1 MPRAKRVKRQPPY
14 VCEHLY
20 CSPQRF
26 VAQDTSTLNRHERR
40 KGGGGHTCNATNC
53 TTCKRWENHRL
64 GKKNPNDL
72 RFECRHSVCGKRYK
86 SEESR
91 REHEATVQHT
101 CSPDSCAR
109 CKEIATRQDEKGK
122 EKEKQE
128 QAKEEVKKQREE
140 EIEEAKQ
147 DIMEAI
153 ETKVTWDVEGNVR
166 VAVAKA
172 AVEGALQVDVV
183 LGVAA
188 IIHSSPVIE
197 GWLQA
202 NLSTSTYQPCVTDLV
217 WLKNVL
223 HIPDRCWEL
232 VVHIFKLSK
241 QASLHQVR
249 KKQCEL
255 LNKKELVATKGGK
268 GSMYQP
274 KEFVQQLF
282 SSSKLQ
288 AADRP
293 VLKLAFDGSTAAK
306 KTRLQM
312 EVGTMEFISKKS
324 TLKALKSSH
333 NCHPWLLYLGN
344 EDGET
349 LIRELGDQRA
359 VLNDWIEK
367 GVLLTSSSGELVHL
381 WPYIVVDLKALAVFS
396 GMYQFYRSNST
407 CRCFWCNVTKRQ
419 LAQGELSAEETRF
432 RTLEDVKNDWKAV
445 INWEEATRRSKATDH
460 HGQVLEPV
468 LFLNPMQVIP
478 DLLHLLMGVV
488 RKLINKTIE
497 LAAER
502 PRLQQLFVER
512 MAGIG
517 IYLIPAASGVGFKK
531 RIKDSRL
538 NRREHL
544 IILENHTFILAD
556 LEEGMPRRAPIR
568 TTLPRVRQVWAAF
581 HQTACLAMQEKLSI
595 TDEEWKQE
603 AKVFLQAFIQA
614 WNGRDVTTYIHV
626 FVDHLGYWLEREGSV
641 EKFSNFGIETT
652 HADLK
657 RMMTQSTQGFAGIN
671 SGDCSLPQQLLE
683 RQALCAEA
691 AAAAASPVVAKVQG
705 ATQRGE
711 RSWAERNLE
720 HFPDLQRYIREQ

>member
-1 MPRAKRVKRQPPY
+1 MQK
-14 VCEHLY
+14 ESNTNHLM
-20 CSPQRF
+20 F
-26 VAQDTSTLNRHERR
+26 VNTSTVHHNGMLHRIPPPSINM
-40 KGGGGHTCNATNC
+40 KGA
-53 TTCKRWENHRL
+53 R
-64 GKKNPNDL
+64 
-72 RFECRHSVCGKRYK
+72 
-86 SEESR
+86 EE
-91 REHEATVQHT
+91 EGIH
-101 CSPDSCAR
+101 
-109 CKEIATRQDEKGK
+109 EIATRREEKGK

-153 ETKVTWDVEGNVR
+153 EKKVTWDVEGNVR

-223 HIPDRCWEL
+223 RIPDHCWEL
-232 VVHIFKLSK
+232 VVHMFKLSK

-249 KKQCEL
+249 KKQREL
-255 LNKKELVATKGGK
+255 LSKKELVATKGGK

-312 EVGTMEFISKKS
+312 EVGMMEFISKKS
-324 TLKALKSSH
+324 TLKVLKSSH
-333 NCHPWLLYLGN
+333 NCHPWLLYLGSK
-344 EDGET
+344 DGET
-349 LIRELGDQRA
+349 LIREL
-359 VLNDWIEK
+359 VLNNWIEK

-407 CRCFWCNVTKRQ
+407 CCCFWCNITKQQ
-419 LAQGELSAEETRF
+419 LARGELSAEETRF
-432 RTLEDVKNDWKAV
+432 HTLEDVKNDWKAV
-445 INWEEATRRSKATDH
+445 IDWEEATRRSKATDH

-468 LFLNPMQVIP
+468 LFLNPIQVIP

-497 LAAER
+497 LTAEQ
-502 PRLQQLFVER
+502 PKLQQLFVER

-556 LEEGMPRRAPIR
+556 LEEGMPRRAPIQ
-568 TTLPRVRQVWAAF
+568 TTLPR
-581 HQTACLAMQEKLSI
+581 EKLSI

-614 WNGRDVTTYIHV
+614 WNGKDVTTYIHV

-691 AAAAASPVVAKVQG
+691 AAASPVVAKVQG
-705 ATQRGE
+705 ATQRSE